1 MTTNKKC
8 TRYYSDRQEK
18 RIAKAVNGN
27 TVANSGAATFVAGD
41 VTTDLF
47 LIEAKTVTKEQKSF
61 TIKKEW
67 LDKNKEEAFA
77 MNKPYSALVFDFG
90 DGEQHYV
97 INESLFLKL
106 QNYLKEDN

>member
-1 MTTNKKC
+1 MTNNRNS
-8 TRYYSDRQEK
+8 TRYYSERQEK
-18 RIAKAVNGN
+18 KIAKSVGGK

-41 VTTDLF
+41 IRTDLF
-47 LIEAKTVTKEQKSF
+47 LLEAKTVTKEQKSF

-67 LDKNKEEAFA
+67 LDKNEEEAFA

-97 INESLFLKL
+97 INENLFIKL
-106 QNYLKEDN
+106 QNYLNKED